1 MGKSILKNIN
11 KNLSGK
17 YSQKLLDHTK
27 KSATDAVKTSLKR
40 VIKKI
45 AEATSYLTG
54 NKITEQIL
62 KVSKISRQNNSEIV
76 TNEDDKEIPKEKYI
90 SPEKRQEITDA
101 LRLKQYNYGISKEIT
116 KVSKNS
122 QQNNTEAVTNENDKE
137 IPKERHISPEER
149 QKFFYNLDNY
159 L

>member
-1 MGKSILKNIN
+1 MLFAKRMGKNILKNIN

-17 YSQKLLDHTK
+17 YSQKLFDHTK
-27 KSATDAVKTSLKR
+27 KSATDAVKTSSKR

-54 NKITEQIL
+54 NKITEQIP

-90 SPEKRQEITDA
+90 SPKKDRK
-101 LRLKQYNYGISKEIT
+101 LLM
-116 KVSKNS
+116 
-122 QQNNTEAVTNENDKE
+122 
-137 IPKERHISPEER
+137 H
-149 QKFFYNLDNY
+149 
-159 L
+159 